1 MKGDNKLNKN
11 ESKYF
16 STAEKMDA
24 ALMEILKT
32 KSFEYITVSEICK
45 KAGVNRSTF
54 YLHYENTRNLLE
66 ETIRN
71 MTDDFISY
79 FVSDGKILPM
89 NFEESQKD
97 KLVFITENYLMPYL
111 SYFKENRKIFLTLLE
126 NRELFGFEETYKK
139 LFDNIFDPILDV
151 FKYPE
156 SERKYVMAFYLNGI
170 NSIVTEWIKDD
181 CIKPEKEV
189 VKIINDCIFG
199 LDNY

>member
-54 YLHYENTRNLLE
+54 YLHYENTKDLLE

-79 FVSDGKILPM
+79 FVPDRKVLPI

-97 KLVFITENYLMPYL
+97 KLIFISEEYIMPYL
-111 SYFKENRKIFLTLLE
+111 SYFKENRKIFLTVFE
-126 NRELFGFEETYKK
+126 NGKLFGFEEIYEK
-139 LFDNIFDPILDV
+139 LFDNIFNPILNV

-170 NSIVTEWIKDD
+170 NSIIMEWIKED
-181 CIKPEKEV
+181 CAKPEKEV

>member
-1 MKGDNKLNKN
+1 MNKN

-16 STAEKMDA
+16 STAEKMDS

-54 YLHYENTRNLLE
+54 YLHYENTKDLLE

-71 MTDDFISY
+71 MMDNFVSY
-79 FVSDGKILPM
+79 FVPDGKISPI

-97 KLVFITENYLMPYL
+97 KLVFISEEYLMPYL
-111 SYFKENRKIFLTLLE
+111 SYFKENRKIFLTVFE
-126 NRELFGFEETYKK
+126 NGKLFGFEETYEK
-139 LFDNIFDPILDV
+139 LFNNIFNPILDV

-156 SERKYVMAFYLNGI
+156 NERKYVMAFYLNGI
-170 NSIVTEWIKDD
+170 NSIIMEWIKED
-181 CIKPEKEV
+181 CVKPEKEV

-199 LDNY
+199 LNSN

>member
-1 MKGDNKLNKN
+1 MNKN

-16 STAEKMDA
+16 STAEKMDS

-54 YLHYENTRNLLE
+54 YLHYENTKDLLE
-66 ETIRN
+66 ETIYN
-71 MTDDFISY
+71 MMDNFVSY
-79 FVSDGKILPM
+79 FVPDGKISPI

-97 KLVFITENYLMPYL
+97 KLVFISEEYLMPYL
-111 SYFKENRKIFLTLLE
+111 SYFKENRKIFLTVFE
-126 NRELFGFEETYKK
+126 NGKLFGFEETYEK
-139 LFDNIFDPILDV
+139 LFNNIFNPILDV
-151 FKYPE
+151 FKFPE

-170 NSIVTEWIKDD
+170 NSIIMEWIKED
-181 CIKPEKEV
+181 CVKPEKEV

-199 LDNY
+199 LNNH

>member
-1 MKGDNKLNKN
+1 MNKN

-16 STAEKMDA
+16 STAEKMDS

-54 YLHYENTRNLLE
+54 YLHYENTRDLLE

-71 MTDDFISY
+71 MMDNFVSY
-79 FVSDGKILPM
+79 FVPDGKISPI

-97 KLVFITENYLMPYL
+97 KLVFISEEYLMPYL
-111 SYFKENRKIFLTLLE
+111 SYFKENRKIFLTVFE
-126 NRELFGFEETYKK
+126 NGKLFGFEETYEK
-139 LFDNIFDPILDV
+139 LFNNIFDPILDV

-170 NSIVTEWIKDD
+170 NSIMIEWIKED
-181 CIKPEKEV
+181 CTKSEKEV

-199 LDNY
+199 LNNH

>member
-1 MKGDNKLNKN
+1 MNKN

-16 STAEKMDA
+16 STAEKMDS

-54 YLHYENTRNLLE
+54 YLHYENTRDLLE

-71 MTDDFISY
+71 MTDDFVSY
-79 FVSDGKILPM
+79 FVPDGKISPI

-97 KLVFITENYLMPYL
+97 KLVFISEEYLMPYL
-111 SYFKENRKIFLTLLE
+111 SYFKENRKIFLTVFE
-126 NRELFGFEETYKK
+126 NGKLFGFEETYEK
-139 LFDNIFDPILDV
+139 LFNNIFNPILDV

-170 NSIVTEWIKDD
+170 NSIIMEWIKED
-181 CIKPEKEV
+181 CVKPEKEV

-199 LDNY
+199 LNSN

>member
-1 MKGDNKLNKN
+1 MNKN

-16 STAEKMDA
+16 STAEKMDS

-54 YLHYENTRNLLE
+54 YLHYENTRDLLE

-71 MTDDFISY
+71 MTDNFVSY
-79 FVSDGKILPM
+79 FVPDGKISPI

-97 KLVFITENYLMPYL
+97 KLVFISEEYLMPYL
-111 SYFKENRKIFLTLLE
+111 SYFKENRKIFLTVFE
-126 NRELFGFEETYKK
+126 NGKLFGFEETYEK
-139 LFDNIFDPILDV
+139 LFNNIFNPILDV
-151 FKYPE
+151 FKFPE

-170 NSIVTEWIKDD
+170 NSIIMEWIRED
-181 CIKPEKEV
+181 CVKPEKEV

-199 LDNY
+199 LNNH